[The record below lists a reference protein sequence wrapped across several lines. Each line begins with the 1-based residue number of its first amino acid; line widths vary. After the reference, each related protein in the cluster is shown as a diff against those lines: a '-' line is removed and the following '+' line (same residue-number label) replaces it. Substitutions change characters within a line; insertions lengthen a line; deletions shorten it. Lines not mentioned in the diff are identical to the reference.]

1 MNEDFY
7 TIAVTC
13 QRFVDGI
20 IDNLVDQMMKS
31 KLTGRSDVHCR
42 PFSHGVSAFEDS
54 NRSRAVLLLIC
65 CHAHLLEKVRQTSV
79 CRYSYRNNQRQTEVC
94 RTSLSVC
101 CRFEVILAGFRLSVR
116 RLKALF
122 AEYPGVRFA
131 LAQ

>member
-20 IDNLVDQMMKS
+20 IDHLVDQMMKS

-65 CHAHLLEKVRQTSV
+65 CHAHLLEKSPANFSLSV
-79 CRYSYRNNQRQTEVC
+79 FRTRNNQRQTEVC

-116 RLKALF
+116 RFKAL
-122 AEYPGVRFA
+122 
-131 LAQ
+131 